1 MKIIFDIGC
10 HKGQNFD
17 YFFEKSDVV
26 VGFEA
31 NTKLFENL
39 KENIA
44 TISKIKIILGKC
56 CTGRRKRRVYR
67 FLYFKN
73 KDVLSTLYPKRN
85 SEYIKQ
91 SVKCEK

>member
-39 KENIA
+39 KEKYSNYIENKKLFLENVELILS
-44 TISKIKIILGKC
+44 TVLVQEFLISKSRGIE
-56 CTGRRKRRVYR
+56 RRY
-67 FLYFKN
+67 
-73 KDVLSTLYPKRN
+73 
-85 SEYIKQ
+85 
-91 SVKCEK
+91 